1 MLKWVERKTLKK
13 PLVSRWYSVSIRWR
27 WWRSWVW
34 HTRVSSPLCATTNL
48 EQTSQVITTIRF
60 FHVVEF
66 RSEYWFWRLMEKHN
80 SSYTYCPMPMAPLP
94 WEFVAKNTCFRNLY
108 VLWMN
113 VCKKCH
119 FPLSELSLPLR
130 GCKRLAGVKK
140 AWWNKFDICWIWTSL
155 LPGCQGGRWHNQ
167 R

>member
-1 MLKWVERKTLKK
+1 
-13 PLVSRWYSVSIRWR
+13 
-27 WWRSWVW
+27 
-34 HTRVSSPLCATTNL
+34 
-48 EQTSQVITTIRF
+48 
-60 FHVVEF
+60 
-66 RSEYWFWRLMEKHN
+66 MEKHN
-80 SSYTYCPMPMAPLP
+80 SNYTYCPMPMGPLP

-155 LPGCQGGRWHNQ
+155 LPGCQGGGGDTTRDRLWDYFAVHSLILSHLHIHLGVAAFIRVGPYNLSFNFPHTYQ
-167 R
+167 RYIYGCLLCLPYFIFNFF